1 MNPPKRPNQDALY
14 QALNIY
20 RDAMRPFILRN
31 LKTVQGLAPEDLFQN
46 EADIDIGDFPHLFR
60 RYWHNAFE
68 QRFDPDRDVR
78 SAIGIIT
85 EARNQVSHPGT
96 KDIDPSYA
104 LSRLHDIAD
113 VLGQINAP
121 EQKREVESIRDK
133 LLTRAAPTVDT
144 KPKLPRRKAAD
155 LKSWR
160 DVIRPNTDVIEGSF
174 RKSEFAADLQEV
186 FEGRAKTPEYGET
199 EIFFNQTYIT
209 PGLRE
214 LLVNTLKRLG
224 GKGGNPVIQLK
235 TGFGGGK
242 THSLIAL
249 YHLVTGINILRE
261 LPTKSE
267 YARLQKEI
275 EDIFEEAEWEHKAP
289 LNANVSVLVGTYL
302 STTDA
307 DETKQGNPL
316 NTLWGMM
323 ADQLGGQDG
332 YNIVRKAARE
342 GTAPGGN
349 QLDALFEHV
358 GPSVILIDELVAYV
372 RNVQGVTRESIY
384 TFFQAVTESVNRS
397 KNVTLV
403 ATLPEGQVHAGGE
416 GGMTAL
422 DTLEAI
428 LERVDAVSIPLEVD
442 NAFEVVRR
450 RLFGSDIDETERDLT
465 CEAFRKMYQNS
476 RNEYPEGVNDQ
487 RYLQRMK
494 DCYPIHPEVF
504 DRLSQDWAVI
514 PGFQRTRGVL
524 RMMATC
530 ISRLYQEQDQSLLI
544 MPANLTLADPALA
557 DEFTRLLA
565 RSGGNWDPVVQ
576 EIDSHGSRTEQ
587 IDRSSQSFIEVGNAA
602 RRTARTIFLGS
613 ATGGAVKGITN
624 RQIHLGVVEPG
635 QGVAVYNDALNRM
648 TGDLY
653 FLYNLDD
660 RYYFHT
666 QENLNKVANDREA
679 EYTEEDIHAEIVS
692 RLERVIGRDPSV
704 QVCPTSPS
712 AVKDSETIQYV
723 ILHPQASLPSREKET
738 DIASDTARKILT
750 YSADDERQRTFRNT
764 LLFIAARQDN
774 IRELRNFVKN
784 YLAWNS
790 IMNGDILHGALTNLE
805 GARLDQTTENLESA
819 EEAVTTAIFKAYRW
833 TLAPSQ
839 ADPQKN
845 AYDFSI
851 ADAKVDDRRISSRL
865 RDKFIEDDAIVTKI
879 APEIF
884 AGKLQQY
891 IWSSDTYQEHISLD
905 TLSELMAQNVYMPR
919 LRDRNVLA
927 TCIRDGVQAGTFGY
941 ASAFE
946 GEYYRN
952 FRFEEQIGG
961 LRVVEGSA
969 AVLINPEK
977 KKKSKNGKT
986 PQGGKRK
993 RAKIGPSR
1001 ISTRPRKAN
1010 RRRVNRSC
1018 GRTATSTGT
1027 YPCRCYQSLA
1037 VRITLHGRNRNLT
1050 GRNRSHPPSRW
1061 RKRENRN
1068 HRYCQQIRRLF
1079 RKHHPCRQ
1087 AKQRTSQ
1094 RRIQER
1100 LKVCNFCSIG
1110 C

>member
-1 MNPPKRPNQDALY
+1 
-14 QALNIY
+14 
-20 RDAMRPFILRN
+20 MRPFILKN
-31 LKTVQGLAPEDLFQN
+31 LKAVPDLAPEDRFEN
-46 EADIDIGDFPHLFR
+46 EADIDIGNFPYLFR
-60 RYWHNAFE
+60 EYWHDVFKHC
-68 QRFDPDRDVR
+68 FDPDRDIR
-78 SAIGIIT
+78 SAVGLIT
-85 EARNQVSHPGT
+85 EARNNVSHPETG
-96 KDIDPSYA
+96 DIDPSYA
-104 LSRLHDIAD
+104 LSRLHEIAEI
-113 VLGQINAP
+113 LGQINAP
-121 EQKREVESIRDK
+121 DQKREVEVIRDK
-133 LLTRAAPTVDT
+133 LLTRAVPTVDT
-144 KPKLPRRKAAD
+144 KPKLPRRKASD

-186 FEGRAKTPEYGET
+186 FEGNAKTPEYGET

-261 LPTKSE
+261 LPADGE
-267 YARLQKEI
+267 YARLRKEI
-275 EDIFEEAEWEHKAP
+275 EDILEEAEWEHNAP

-307 DETKQGNPL
+307 DETKQGDPL

-323 ADQLGGQDG
+323 ADQLGGQDA
-332 YNIVRKAARE
+332 YNIIGKAARE
-342 GTAPGGN
+342 GSAPGGN

-358 GPSVILIDELVAYV
+358 GPSVILMDELVAYV

-384 TFFQAVTESVNRS
+384 TFFQALTESVNRS
-397 KNVTLV
+397 KNITLV
-403 ATLPEGQVHAGGE
+403 ATLLEGQLHAGGE

-450 RLFGSDIDETERDLT
+450 RLFSSEMDETERDLT

-487 RYLQRMK
+487 HYLQRMK

-504 DRLSQDWAVI
+504 DRLFQDWAAM

-530 ISRLYQEQDQSLLI
+530 ISRLYQEQDPSLLI
-544 MPANLTLADPALA
+544 MPANLTLGDPALA

-565 RSGGNWDPVVQ
+565 KSGGNWAPVVQ

-587 IDRSSQSFIEVGNAA
+587 IDRKSQSFIEVGSAA
-602 RRTARTIFLGS
+602 RRIARTIFLGS
-613 ATGGAVKGITN
+613 ATGGAVKGITT

-635 QGVAVYNDALNRM
+635 QGIAVYNDALSRM
-648 TGDLY
+648 SGNLY

-666 QENLNKVANDREA
+666 QENLNKVATDRAA
-679 EYTEEDIHAEIVS
+679 EYTEEDIYAEIVS

-704 QVCPTSPS
+704 QVCPISPNS
-712 AVKDSETIQYV
+712 VKDSEAIQYV

-738 DIASDTARKILT
+738 DIASDTASKILT
-750 YSADDERQRTFRNT
+750 YSADDDRQRTFRNT
-764 LLFIAARQDN
+764 LLFIAARRDA
-774 IRELRNFVKN
+774 IRDLINLAKN

-790 IMNGDILHGALTNLE
+790 IMNGDILHGALTTLE
-805 GARLDQTTENLESA
+805 GTRLDQTTENLESA
-819 EEAVTTAIFKAYRW
+819 EDVVTTAIFKAYRW
-833 TLAPSQ
+833 TLTPTQ

-845 AYDFSI
+845 AYGFSI
-851 ADAKVDDRRISSRL
+851 ADTKVDERRIISRL

-884 AGKLQQY
+884 AAQLQRY
-891 IWSSDTYQEHISLD
+891 IWSSDAYQEHIGLD
-905 TLSELMAQNVYMPR
+905 TLWELMAQNVYMRLR

-927 TCIRDGVQAGTFGY
+927 TCIRDGVQVGTFGY
-941 ASAFE
+941 ASAYE
-946 GEYYRN
+946 GDDYRN
-952 FRFEEQIGG
+952 FRFEEQMGG
-961 LRVVEGSA
+961 LRIAEEST
-969 AVLINPEK
+969 AVLINPEMAK
-977 KKKSKNGKT
+977 LLKEEKEKQKKSDASESAPDTEKQT
-986 PQGGKRK
+986 EDD
-993 RAKIGPSR
+993 
-1001 ISTRPRKAN
+1001 
-1010 RRRVNRSC
+1010 
-1018 GRTATSTGT
+1018 STGVVIEPPQAQGPT
-1027 YPCRCYQSLA
+1027 QVVVTKALQLELPFVEDIDILQDEIVRTLQADGGTVKVEVTVIANKPDGFSENTTRA
-1037 VRITLHGRNRNLT
+1037 V
-1050 GRNRSHPPSRW
+1050 
-1061 RKRENRN
+1061 
-1068 HRYCQQIRRLF
+1068 
-1079 RKHHPCRQ
+1079 
-1087 AKQRTSQ
+1087 KQNS
-1094 RRIQER
+1094 EH
-1100 LKVCNFCSIG
+1100 LKAEFKSD
-1110 C
+1110 

>member
-1 MNPPKRPNQDALY
+1 MNSPKRPNQDALY

-31 LKTVQGLAPEDLFQN
+31 LKTVQGLAPEDRFQN
-46 EADIDIGDFPHLFR
+46 EADIDFSDFPHLFR

-121 EQKREVESIRDK
+121 DQKREVESIRDK
-133 LLTRAAPTVDT
+133 LLTSAAPTVDT
-144 KPKLPRRKAAD
+144 KPKLPRRKASD

-186 FEGRAKTPEYGET
+186 FEGKAKTPEYGET
-199 EIFFNQTYIT
+199 NIFFNQTYIT
-209 PGLRE
+209 PGLHQ

-224 GKGGNPVIQLK
+224 GKSGDPVIQLK

-249 YHLVTGINILRE
+249 YHLVTGANMLRE
-261 LPTKSE
+261 LPPEGK
-267 YARLQKEI
+267 YARLRKEI
-275 EDIFEEAEWEHKAP
+275 DDIIEEAEWDSGTP
-289 LNANVSVLVGTYL
+289 INANVSVLVGTYL
-302 STTDA
+302 STTDS
-307 DETKQGNPL
+307 DETKQGDPL
-316 NTLWGMM
+316 NTLWGRM
-323 ADQLGGQDG
+323 ADQLGGQDA
-332 YNIVRKAARE
+332 YNIIQKAALE
-342 GTAPGGN
+342 GIAPGGK
-349 QLDALFEHV
+349 QLDALFELV
-358 GPSVILIDELVAYV
+358 GPSVILIDELVAYA
-372 RNVQGVTRESIY
+372 RNVQNVTQESIY
-384 TFFQAVTESVNRS
+384 TFFQTLTESVNRS

-403 ATLPEGQVHAGGE
+403 ATLPEGQVQAGGE

-422 DTLEAI
+422 DTLESI
-428 LERVDAVSIPLEVD
+428 LERIDAVSIPLEAD

-450 RLFGSDIDETERDLT
+450 RLFGSIIDETERDLT

-476 RNEYPEGVNDQ
+476 RSEYPDGVNDQ

-544 MPANLTLADPALA
+544 MPANLTLGDPALA

-602 RRTARTIFLGS
+602 RRTARTLFLGS
-613 ATGGAVKGITN
+613 ATGGAVKGITT

-635 QGVAVYNDALNRM
+635 QGISVYNDALSRM
-648 TGDLY
+648 TGNLY

-666 QENLNKVANDREA
+666 QENLNKVAIDRAA
-679 EYTEEDIHAEIVS
+679 EYTENDIYGEINS
-692 RLERVIGRDPSV
+692 RLERAIGRDPSV
-704 QVCPTSPS
+704 QICPTSPS
-712 AVKDSETIQYV
+712 LVKDSETIQYI
-723 ILHPQASLPSREKET
+723 ILPPQASLPSREKET
-738 DIASDTARKILT
+738 DVACETALNILT

-764 LLFIAARQDN
+764 LLFIAARRDD
-774 IRELRNFVKN
+774 IRELKNLVKN

-790 IMNGDILHGALTNLE
+790 IMNGDILHGVITNLE

-819 EEAVTTAIFKAYRW
+819 EDAVTTALFKAYRW
-833 TLAPSQ
+833 ALAPSQ
-839 ADPQKN
+839 SDPQN
-845 AYDFSI
+845 SAYDFSI
-851 ADAKVDDRRISSRL
+851 TDTKVDDRRIISRL
-865 RDKFIEDDAIVTKI
+865 REKFIEDDAIVTKI

-884 AGKLQQY
+884 AAQLQQY
-891 IWSSDTYQEHISLD
+891 IWSSDAHQEHIGLD

-919 LRDRNVLA
+919 LRDRNILA

-941 ASAFE
+941 ASAYE
-946 GEYYRN
+946 DDNYRN
-952 FRFEEQIGG
+952 FRFEEQVGG

-969 AVLINPEK
+969 AVLINPEMAK
-977 KKKSKNGKT
+977 LLKEEKERQKKSDAPESAPDPEKQTEDDSTSIVIEPPQAQGPTHVVVTKALQLELPFMDEIKT
-986 PQGGKRK
+986 LQDEIAHTLQADGGNVKIEITVTANK
-993 RAKIGPSR
+993 SEGFSENTTRA
-1001 ISTRPRKAN
+1001 
-1010 RRRVNRSC
+1010 V
-1018 GRTATSTGT
+1018 
-1027 YPCRCYQSLA
+1027 
-1037 VRITLHGRNRNLT
+1037 
-1050 GRNRSHPPSRW
+1050 
-1061 RKRENRN
+1061 
-1068 HRYCQQIRRLF
+1068 
-1079 RKHHPCRQ
+1079 
-1087 AKQRTSQ
+1087 KQNS
-1094 RRIQER
+1094 EH
-1100 LKVCNFCSIG
+1100 LNAEFKSD
-1110 C
+1110 

>member
-1 MNPPKRPNQDALY
+1 MNSPKRPNQDALY

-31 LKTVQGLAPEDLFQN
+31 LKTVQGLAPEDRFQN

-78 SAIGIIT
+78 SAVGIVT
-85 EARNQVSHPGT
+85 EGRNQVSHPGT
-96 KDIDPSYA
+96 EDIDPSYA

-113 VLGQINAP
+113 ILGQINAP
-121 EQKREVESIRDK
+121 EQKREVEAIRDT
-133 LLTRAAPTVDT
+133 LLTRAAPTVDS
-144 KPKLPRRKAAD
+144 KPKLSRRKASD

-160 DVIRPNTDVIEGSF
+160 DVIRPNTDVIEGTF

-186 FEGRAKTPEYGET
+186 FEGKAKTPEYGKT

-261 LPTKSE
+261 LPAESE
-267 YARLQKEI
+267 YARLREEI
-275 EDIFEEAEWEHKAP
+275 EDIIEEAEWDTDTP
-289 LNANVSVLVGTYL
+289 LNTNISVLVGTYL

-307 DETKQGNPL
+307 DETKQGDPL

-323 ADQLGGQDG
+323 ADQLGGQDA
-332 YNIVRKAARE
+332 YNIIGKAARE
-342 GTAPGGN
+342 GSAPGGN
-349 QLDALFEHV
+349 QLDGLFEHV

-372 RNVQGVTRESIY
+372 RNVQGVTQESIY

-403 ATLPEGQVHAGGE
+403 ATLPEGQVQAGGE

-450 RLFGSDIDETERDLT
+450 RLFSSEIDETERNLT
-465 CEAFRKMYQNS
+465 CEAFRRMYQNS

-504 DRLSQDWAVI
+504 DRLSQDWAAI

-530 ISRLYQEQDQSLLI
+530 ISRLYQEQNPSLLI
-544 MPANLTLADPALA
+544 MPANLTLDDPALA

-602 RRTARTIFLGS
+602 RRTARTVFLGS
-613 ATGGAVKGITN
+613 ATGGAVKGITT

-635 QGVAVYNDALNRM
+635 QGIAVYNDALSRM
-648 TGDLY
+648 SGNLY

-666 QENLNKVANDREA
+666 QENLNKVATDRAA
-679 EYTEEDIHAEIVS
+679 EYTEEDIYAEIVS
-692 RLERVIGRDPSV
+692 RLERTV
-704 QVCPTSPS
+704 QSTSNVKVCPTTPDLIQ
-712 AVKDSETIQYV
+712 DSQTIQYI
-723 ILHPQASLPSREKET
+723 ILHPQSSLPSREKES
-738 DIASDTARKILT
+738 DIASETALKMLI
-750 YSADDERQRTFRNT
+750 YSTTDERPRTFRNT
-764 LLFIAARQDN
+764 LLFIAARRDA
-774 IRELRNFVKN
+774 IRDLINLVKK

-790 IMNGDILHGALTNLE
+790 IMNGDVLHSALTTLE

-819 EEAVTTAIFKAYRW
+819 EDAVTTAIFKAYRW

-845 AYDFSI
+845 TYDFSI
-851 ADAKVDDRRISSRL
+851 ADTKVDDRRIISRL

-879 APEIF
+879 SPEIF
-884 AGKLQQY
+884 AAQLQQY
-891 IWSSDTYQEHISLD
+891 IWSSDAYQEHIGLD
-905 TLSELMAQNVYMPR
+905 RLCELMAQNIYMPR
-919 LRDRNVLA
+919 LRDRSVLA
-927 TCIRDGVQAGTFGY
+927 TCIREGIAAGTFGY
-941 ASAFE
+941 ASAYE
-946 GEYYRN
+946 DGDYRN
-952 FRFEEQIGG
+952 FRFERQIGG
-961 LRVVEGSA
+961 LRVVEGST
-969 AVLINPEK
+969 AVLINPEMAKLIKEEKEKEQKLDPSESASITK
-977 KKKSKNGKT
+977 KQVKDDSTDIVVEPPPAQGPTHVVVTKALQLELPFMDEIETLQSEIARTLQDDGGNVKIEITVTANKSDGFSENT
-986 PQGGKRK
+986 T
-993 RAKIGPSR
+993 RAVKQNSEHL
-1001 ISTRPRKAN
+1001 KAEFK
-1010 RRRVNRSC
+1010 SD
-1018 GRTATSTGT
+1018 
-1027 YPCRCYQSLA
+1027 
-1037 VRITLHGRNRNLT
+1037 
-1050 GRNRSHPPSRW
+1050 
-1061 RKRENRN
+1061 
-1068 HRYCQQIRRLF
+1068 
-1079 RKHHPCRQ
+1079 
-1087 AKQRTSQ
+1087 
-1094 RRIQER
+1094 
-1100 LKVCNFCSIG
+1100 
-1110 C
+1110 

>member
-1 MNPPKRPNQDALY
+1 
-14 QALNIY
+14 
-20 RDAMRPFILRN
+20 MRSFILKN
-31 LKTVQGLAPEDLFQN
+31 LKAVQDLAPEDRFEN
-46 EADIDIGDFPHLFR
+46 EADIDIGNFPYLFR
-60 RYWHNAFE
+60 EYWHDVFKHC
-68 QRFDPDRDVR
+68 FDPDRDIR
-78 SAIGIIT
+78 SAVGLIT
-85 EARNQVSHPGT
+85 EARNQISHPGT
-96 KDIDPSYA
+96 EDIDPSYA

-121 EQKREVESIRDK
+121 DQKREVESIRDK
-133 LLTRAAPTVDT
+133 LLTSTAPTVDT
-144 KPKLPRRKAAD
+144 KPKLPRRKVTD
-155 LKSWR
+155 LTPWR
-160 DVIRPNTDVIEGSF
+160 DVIRPNDDVIQGTF

-199 EIFFNQTYIT
+199 DIFFNQTYIT

-214 LLVNTLKRLG
+214 LLINTLKRLG
-224 GKGGNPVIQLK
+224 SKGGNPVIQLK

-261 LPTKSE
+261 LATEGK

-275 EDIFEEAEWEHKAP
+275 EDIFQEAEWDADTP
-289 LNANVSVLVGTYL
+289 LNVNVSVLVGTYL

-307 DETKQGNPL
+307 DETKQGDPL

-332 YNIVRKAARE
+332 YNIVRKAALE
-342 GTAPGGN
+342 GTAPGGK
-349 QLDALFEHV
+349 QLDALFAHV
-358 GPSVILIDELVAYV
+358 GSSVILIDELVAYA
-372 RNVQGVTRESIY
+372 RNVQNVTQESIY
-384 TFFQAVTESVNRS
+384 TFFQNLTESVNRS
-397 KNVTLV
+397 QNVTLV
-403 ATLPEGQVHAGGE
+403 ATLPEGQVQAGGE
-416 GGMTAL
+416 GGITAL
-422 DTLEAI
+422 DTLESI
-428 LERVDAVSIPLEVD
+428 LERIDAVSIPLEVD

-450 RLFGSDIDETERDLT
+450 RLFSNKIDETERDLT

-476 RNEYPEGVNDQ
+476 RNEYPEDVNDQ

-635 QGVAVYNDALNRM
+635 QGVAVYNDALSRM

-653 FLYNLDD
+653 FLYNLND

-666 QENLNKVANDREA
+666 QENLNKVAIDRAA

-764 LLFIAARQDN
+764 LLFISARQDN

-819 EEAVTTAIFKAYRW
+819 EDTVTTALFKAYRW
-833 TLAPSQ
+833 TLTPTQ
-839 ADPQKN
+839 ADPQTN

-851 ADAKVDDRRISSRL
+851 ADTRVDDRKIISRL

-879 APEIF
+879 ALEIF

-891 IWSSDTYQEHISLD
+891 IWSSDAYQEHIGLD

-919 LRDRNVLA
+919 LRDRSVLA
-927 TCIRDGVQAGTFGY
+927 TCIREGVQAGTFGY
-941 ASAFE
+941 ASAYE
-946 GEYYRN
+946 DSDYRN

-969 AVLINPEK
+969 AVLINPEMAK
-977 KKKSKNGKT
+977 LLKEEKEKQQKSNA
-986 PQGGKRK
+986 PES
-993 RAKIGPSR
+993 APD
-1001 ISTRPRKAN
+1001 P
-1010 RRRVNRSC
+1010 
-1018 GRTATSTGT
+1018 
-1027 YPCRCYQSLA
+1027 
-1037 VRITLHGRNRNLT
+1037 
-1050 GRNRSHPPSRW
+1050 
-1061 RKRENRN
+1061 
-1068 HRYCQQIRRLF
+1068 
-1079 RKHHPCRQ
+1079 
-1087 AKQRTSQ
+1087 AKQTGNDSTPVVVEPPQAQGPTHVVVTKALQLEFPFMEEIETLQDEIARTLQADGGNVKIEITVTANKSDGFSENTTRAVKQ
-1094 RRIQER
+1094 NSEQLNAEF
-1100 LKVCNFCSIG
+1100 KSD
-1110 C
+1110 

>member
-1 MNPPKRPNQDALY
+1 MNSPKRPHQDALY
-14 QALNIY
+14 QALNTY
-20 RDAMRPFILRN
+20 RDAMRPFILKN
-31 LKTVQGLAPEDLFQN
+31 LKVVQDLAPKDRFEN
-46 EADIDIGDFPHLFR
+46 EADIDIGNFPYLFR
-60 RYWHNAFE
+60 EYWHDVFKHC
-68 QRFDPDRDVR
+68 FDPDRDIR
-78 SAIGIIT
+78 SAVGLIT
-85 EARNQVSHPGT
+85 EARNNVSHPET
-96 KDIDPSYA
+96 EDINPSYA
-104 LSRLHDIAD
+104 LSRLHEIAEM
-113 VLGQINAP
+113 LGQINAP
-121 EQKREVESIRDK
+121 EQKREVEAIRDK
-133 LLTRAAPTVDT
+133 LLTRAAPIPET
-144 KPKLPRRKAAD
+144 KPKLPRRKASD

-186 FEGRAKTPEYGET
+186 FEGKAKTPEYGET
-199 EIFFNQTYIT
+199 DIFFNQTYIT
-209 PGLRE
+209 PGLRQ
-214 LLVNTLKRLG
+214 LLVNTLRRLG
-224 GKGGNPVIQLK
+224 GKDGDPIIQLK

-261 LPTKSE
+261 LPAESE
-267 YARLQKEI
+267 YARLQEEI
-275 EDIFEEAEWEHKAP
+275 EDIIEEAEWDTDTP
-289 LNANVSVLVGTYL
+289 LNTNISVLVGTYL

-307 DETKQGNPL
+307 DETKQGDPL

-323 ADQLGGQDG
+323 ADQLGGQDA
-332 YNIVRKAARE
+332 YNIIGKAARE
-342 GTAPGGN
+342 GSAPGGN
-349 QLDALFEHV
+349 QLDELFEHV

-372 RNVQGVTRESIY
+372 RNVQGVTQESIY
-384 TFFQAVTESVNRS
+384 TFFQALTESVNRS
-397 KNVTLV
+397 KNITLV
-403 ATLPEGQVHAGGE
+403 ATLLEGQLHAGGE
-416 GGMTAL
+416 GGMTTL

-450 RLFGSDIDETERDLT
+450 RLFSSEIDETERDLT

-487 RYLQRMK
+487 HYLQRMK

-504 DRLSQDWAVI
+504 DRLFQDWAAI

-530 ISRLYQEQDQSLLI
+530 ISRLYQEQDPSLLI
-544 MPANLTLADPALA
+544 MPANLTLSDPALA

-565 RSGGNWDPVVQ
+565 KSGGNWDPVVQ
-576 EIDSHGSRTEQ
+576 EIDSHSSRTEQ
-587 IDRSSQSFIEVGNAA
+587 IDRKSQSFIEVGSAA
-602 RRTARTIFLGS
+602 RRIARTIFLGS
-613 ATGGAVKGITN
+613 ATGGAVKGITT
-624 RQIHLGVVEPG
+624 RQIHLGVVEPR
-635 QGVAVYNDALNRM
+635 QGIAVYNDALSRM
-648 TGDLY
+648 TGNLY

-679 EYTEEDIHAEIVS
+679 EYTDEDIYAEIVS
-692 RLERVIGRDPSV
+692 RLERAIGRDPSV
-704 QVCPTSPS
+704 RVCPTSPS

-750 YSADDERQRTFRNT
+750 YSADDDRQRSFRNT

-774 IRELRNFVKN
+774 IRELRNFIKN

-790 IMNGDILHGALTNLE
+790 IMNGDVLHRALTHLE

-819 EEAVTTAIFKAYRW
+819 EDTVTTALFKAYRW

-851 ADAKVDDRRISSRL
+851 ADAKVDDRRIISRL

-884 AGKLQQY
+884 VAQLQQY
-891 IWSSDTYQEHISLD
+891 IWSSDAYQEHIGLD
-905 TLSELMAQNVYMPR
+905 TLYELMAQNVYMPR
-919 LRDRNVLA
+919 LRDRSVLA

-946 GEYYRN
+946 GDDYRN

-969 AVLINPEK
+969 AVLINPEMAK
-977 KKKSKNGKT
+977 LLKEEKEKQQKAGTPESAPDPEKQTGDDSTPVVVEPPQAQGPTHVVVTKALQLELPFMDEIETLQSEIARTLQADGGNVKIEITVIANKSDGFSENT
-986 PQGGKRK
+986 T
-993 RAKIGPSR
+993 RA
-1001 ISTRPRKAN
+1001 
-1010 RRRVNRSC
+1010 V
-1018 GRTATSTGT
+1018 
-1027 YPCRCYQSLA
+1027 
-1037 VRITLHGRNRNLT
+1037 
-1050 GRNRSHPPSRW
+1050 
-1061 RKRENRN
+1061 
-1068 HRYCQQIRRLF
+1068 
-1079 RKHHPCRQ
+1079 
-1087 AKQRTSQ
+1087 KQNSEQ
-1094 RRIQER
+1094 LNAEF
-1100 LKVCNFCSIG
+1100 KSD
-1110 C
+1110 

>member
-1 MNPPKRPNQDALY
+1 
-14 QALNIY
+14 
-20 RDAMRPFILRN
+20 MRPFILRN
-31 LKTVQGLAPEDLFQN
+31 LKTVQGLAPEDRFQN

-60 RYWHNAFE
+60 RYWHNTFE

-78 SAIGIIT
+78 SAVGIIT

-96 KDIDPSYA
+96 EDIDPSYA
-104 LSRLHDIAD
+104 LSRLHDLAD
-113 VLGQINAP
+113 VLGQINTP
-121 EQKREVESIRDK
+121 DQKRAVETIRDT
-133 LLTRAAPTVDT
+133 LLTSAAPIPEP
-144 KPKLPRRKAAD
+144 KPKLPRRKASD

-160 DVIRPNTDVIEGSF
+160 EVIRPNTDVIEGSF

-186 FEGRAKTPEYGET
+186 FEGKAKTPEYGET
-199 EIFFNQTYIT
+199 DIFFNQTYIT
-209 PGLRE
+209 PGLRQ
-214 LLVNTLKRLG
+214 LLVNTLRRLG
-224 GKGGNPVIQLK
+224 GKDGDPVIQLK

-261 LPTKSE
+261 LPAESE
-267 YARLQKEI
+267 YARLQEEI
-275 EDIFEEAEWEHKAP
+275 EDIIEEAEWDTDTP
-289 LNANVSVLVGTYL
+289 LNTNISVLVGTYL

-307 DETKQGNPL
+307 DETKQGDPL

-323 ADQLGGQDG
+323 ADQLGGQDA
-332 YNIVRKAARE
+332 YNIIGKAARE
-342 GTAPGGN
+342 GSAPGGN
-349 QLDALFEHV
+349 QLDELFEHV

-384 TFFQAVTESVNRS
+384 TFFQALTESVNRS
-397 KNVTLV
+397 KNITLV
-403 ATLPEGQVHAGGE
+403 ATLLEGQLHAGGE
-416 GGMTAL
+416 GGITAL
-422 DTLEAI
+422 DTLESI

-450 RLFGSDIDETERDLT
+450 RLFSSEIDETERDLT

-487 RYLQRMK
+487 HYLQRMK

-504 DRLSQDWAVI
+504 DRLFQDWAAI

-530 ISRLYQEQDQSLLI
+530 ISRLYQEQDPSLLI
-544 MPANLTLADPALA
+544 MPANLTLSDPALA

-565 RSGGNWDPVVQ
+565 KSGGNWDPVVQ
-576 EIDSHGSRTEQ
+576 EIDSHSSRTEQ
-587 IDRSSQSFIEVGNAA
+587 IDRKSQSFIEVGSAA
-602 RRTARTIFLGS
+602 RRIARTIFLGS
-613 ATGGAVKGITN
+613 ATGGAVKGITT
-624 RQIHLGVVEPG
+624 RQIHLGVVEPR
-635 QGVAVYNDALNRM
+635 QGIAVYNDALSRM
-648 TGDLY
+648 TGNLY

-679 EYTEEDIHAEIVS
+679 EYTDEDIYAEIVS
-692 RLERVIGRDPSV
+692 RLERAIGRDPSV

-750 YSADDERQRTFRNT
+750 YSADDDRQRSFRNT

-774 IRELRNFVKN
+774 IRELRNFIKN

-790 IMNGDILHGALTNLE
+790 IMNGDVLHRALTHLE
-805 GARLDQTTENLESA
+805 GARLDQTTKNLESA
-819 EEAVTTAIFKAYRW
+819 EDAVTTAIFKAYRW
-833 TLAPSQ
+833 TLTPTQ
-839 ADPQKN
+839 ADPQTN

-851 ADAKVDDRRISSRL
+851 ADAKVDDRRIISRL

-884 AGKLQQY
+884 AAQLQQY
-891 IWSSDTYQEHISLD
+891 IWSSDAYQEHIGLD

-919 LRDRNVLA
+919 LRDRSVLA

-946 GEYYRN
+946 VDDYRN

-969 AVLINPEK
+969 AVLINPEMAK
-977 KKKSKNGKT
+977 LLKEEKEKQQKAGTPESAPDPEKQTGDDSTPIVVEPPQAQGPTHVVVTKALQLELPFMEEIETLQDEIAHTLQADGGNVKIEITVTANKSDGFSENT
-986 PQGGKRK
+986 T
-993 RAKIGPSR
+993 RA
-1001 ISTRPRKAN
+1001 
-1010 RRRVNRSC
+1010 V
-1018 GRTATSTGT
+1018 
-1027 YPCRCYQSLA
+1027 
-1037 VRITLHGRNRNLT
+1037 
-1050 GRNRSHPPSRW
+1050 
-1061 RKRENRN
+1061 
-1068 HRYCQQIRRLF
+1068 
-1079 RKHHPCRQ
+1079 
-1087 AKQRTSQ
+1087 KQNS
-1094 RRIQER
+1094 EH
-1100 LKVCNFCSIG
+1100 LNAEFKSD
-1110 C
+1110 

>member
-31 LKTVQGLAPEDLFQN
+31 LKTVQGLPPEDRFQN

-96 KDIDPSYA
+96 EDIDPSYA

-133 LLTRAAPTVDT
+133 LLTSAAPTVDT
-144 KPKLPRRKAAD
+144 KPKLPRRKAFD

-969 AVLINPEK
+969 AVLINPEMAK
-977 KKKSKNGKT
+977 LLKEEKEKEQKSDPPESAPDPEKQTGDE
-986 PQGGKRK
+986 
-993 RAKIGPSR
+993 
-1001 ISTRPRKAN
+1001 
-1010 RRRVNRSC
+1010 
-1018 GRTATSTGT
+1018 STGLVVEPPQAQGPT
-1027 YPCRCYQSLA
+1027 HVVVTKALQLELPFMDEIETLQDEIAHTLQADGGNVKIEITVTANKSDGFSENTTRA
-1037 VRITLHGRNRNLT
+1037 V
-1050 GRNRSHPPSRW
+1050 
-1061 RKRENRN
+1061 
-1068 HRYCQQIRRLF
+1068 
-1079 RKHHPCRQ
+1079 
-1087 AKQRTSQ
+1087 KQNS
-1094 RRIQER
+1094 EH
-1100 LKVCNFCSIG
+1100 LNAEFKSD
-1110 C
+1110 

>member
-1 MNPPKRPNQDALY
+1 MNSPKRPNQDALY

-31 LKTVQGLAPEDLFQN
+31 LKTVQGLAPEDQFQN
-46 EADIDIGDFPHLFR
+46 EADIDFGDFPHLFR
-60 RYWHNAFE
+60 KYWHDAFK

-121 EQKREVESIRDK
+121 DQKREVESIRDK
-133 LLTRAAPTVDT
+133 LLTSAAPTVDT

-186 FEGRAKTPEYGET
+186 FEGKAKTPEYGET
-199 EIFFNQTYIT
+199 KIFFNQTYIT

-275 EDIFEEAEWEHKAP
+275 EDIFEEAEWEHKAL

-307 DETKQGNPL
+307 DETKQGDPL

-332 YNIVRKAARE
+332 YNIVRKAALE
-342 GTAPGGN
+342 GIAPGGK

-358 GPSVILIDELVAYV
+358 GPSVILIDELVAYA
-372 RNVQGVTRESIY
+372 RNVQNVTQESIY
-384 TFFQAVTESVNRS
+384 TFFQNLTESVNRS

-403 ATLPEGQVHAGGE
+403 ATLPEGQVQAGGE

-422 DTLEAI
+422 DTLESI
-428 LERVDAVSIPLEVD
+428 LERIDAVSIPLEAD

-450 RLFGSDIDETERDLT
+450 RLFGSIIDETERDLT

-476 RNEYPEGVNDQ
+476 RSEYPDGVNDQ

-544 MPANLTLADPALA
+544 MPANLTLGDPALA

-602 RRTARTIFLGS
+602 RRIARTVFLGS
-613 ATGGAVKGITN
+613 ASSHAVKGISQ

-635 QGVAVYNDALNRM
+635 QGVSVYNDALSRM
-648 TGDLY
+648 TGNLY

-666 QENLNKVANDREA
+666 QENLNKVARDREA
-679 EYTEEDIHAEIVS
+679 EYTEEDSHNEIAS
-692 RLERVIGRDPSV
+692 RLERAIGRDPSV
-704 QVCPTSPS
+704 QICPTSS
-712 AVKDSETIQYV
+712 SLVTDSENIQYV
-723 ILHPQASLPSREKET
+723 ILPPYASLPSREKET
-738 DIASDTARKILT
+738 DVACETALNILT

-764 LLFIAARQDN
+764 LLFIAARRDD
-774 IRELRNFVKN
+774 IRELKNFVKN

-790 IMNGDILHGALTNLE
+790 IMNGDVLHSALGNLE

-819 EEAVTTAIFKAYRW
+819 EDAVTTALFKAYRW
-833 TLAPSQ
+833 ALAPSQ
-839 ADPQKN
+839 SDPQN
-845 AYDFSI
+845 SAYDFSI
-851 ADAKVDDRRISSRL
+851 TDTKIDDRRIISRL
-865 RDKFIEDDAIVTKI
+865 REKFIEDDAIVTKI

-891 IWSSDTYQEHISLD
+891 VWSSDAYQEHIGLD
-905 TLSELMAQNVYMPR
+905 TLWELMAQNVYMPR
-919 LRDRNVLA
+919 LKDRNVLA
-927 TCIRDGVQAGTFGY
+927 TCIREGVVAGTFGY
-941 ASAFE
+941 ARTYEDSD
-946 GEYYRN
+946 YRN
-952 FRFEEQIGG
+952 FRFEEQMGG
-961 LRVVEGSA
+961 FRVDKGTA
-969 AVLINPEK
+969 AVLISPILAKLLKAEQEK
-977 KKKSKNGKT
+977 QKKSDAPESAPETEKQT
-986 PQGGKRK
+986 EDD
-993 RAKIGPSR
+993 
-1001 ISTRPRKAN
+1001 STSI
-1010 RRRVNRSC
+1010 V
-1018 GRTATSTGT
+1018 
-1027 YPCRCYQSLA
+1027 
-1037 VRITLHGRNRNLT
+1037 IE
-1050 GRNRSHPPSRW
+1050 PP
-1061 RKRENRN
+1061 
-1068 HRYCQQIRRLF
+1068 
-1079 RKHHPCRQ
+1079 Q
-1087 AKQRTSQ
+1087 AKGPTHVVVTKALQLELPFMDEIKTLQDEIAHTLQADGGNVKIEITVTANKSEGFSENTTRAVKQNSKHLDA
-1094 RRIQER
+1094 EF
-1100 LKVCNFCSIG
+1100 KSD
-1110 C
+1110 

>member
-1 MNPPKRPNQDALY
+1 MNSPKRPNQDALY
-14 QALNIY
+14 QALNTY
-20 RDAMRPFILRN
+20 RDAMRSFILRN
-31 LKTVQGLAPEDLFQN
+31 LKTVQGLAPEDRFQN

-68 QRFDPDRDVR
+68 QRFDSDRDVR
-78 SAIGIIT
+78 SAVGIIT

-96 KDIDPSYA
+96 EDLDPSYA

-121 EQKREVESIRDK
+121 DQKREVESIRDK
-133 LLTRAAPTVDT
+133 LLTSAAPTVDT
-144 KPKLPRRKAAD
+144 KPKLPRRKASD

-186 FEGRAKTPEYGET
+186 FEGNAKTPEYGET
-199 EIFFNQTYIT
+199 DIFFNQTYIT

-214 LLVNTLKRLG
+214 LLINTLKRLG
-224 GKGGNPVIQLK
+224 SKGGNPVIQLK

-249 YHLVTGINILRE
+249 YHLVKGINTLRE
-261 LPTKSE
+261 LPAENE
-267 YARLQKEI
+267 YARLREEI
-275 EDIFEEAEWEHKAP
+275 DEIMDEAEWNPDTP

-307 DETKQGNPL
+307 DETKQGDPL

-397 KNVTLV
+397 QNVTLV
-403 ATLPEGQVHAGGE
+403 ATLPEGQMHAGGE

-450 RLFGSDIDETERDLT
+450 RLFGPIIDETERDLT

-476 RNEYPEGVNDQ
+476 RSEYPSNISNQD
-487 RYLQRMK
+487 YLKRMK
-494 DCYPIHPEVF
+494 DCYPIHPEIF
-504 DRLSQDWAVI
+504 DRLFEDWSVI
-514 PGFQRTRGVL
+514 PGFQRTRSVL
-524 RMMATC
+524 RIMATC
-530 ISRLYQEQDQSLLI
+530 ISRLYQEQDPSLLI
-544 MPANLTLADPALA
+544 MPANLTLDDPALA

-565 RSGGNWDPVVQ
+565 RSGGNWAPVVQ
-576 EIDSHGSRTEQ
+576 EVDSHGSRTDQ
-587 IDRSSQSFIEVGNAA
+587 IDRNFQSFIEVGSAA
-602 RRTARTIFLGS
+602 RRIARTIFLGS
-613 ATGGAVKGITN
+613 ATGRAVKGISQQ
-624 RQIHLGVVEPG
+624 QIHLGVVEPG
-635 QGVAVYNDALNRM
+635 QGVSVYNDALSRM
-648 TGDLY
+648 TGNLY

-666 QENLNKVANDREA
+666 QENLNKVATDRAA
-679 EYTEEDIHAEIVS
+679 EYTEEDIYAEIVS
-692 RLERVIGRDPSV
+692 RLERTV
-704 QVCPTSPS
+704 QSTSNVKVCPTTPDLIQ
-712 AVKDSETIQYV
+712 DSQTIQYI
-723 ILHPQASLPSREKET
+723 ILHPQSSLPSREKES
-738 DIASDTARKILT
+738 DIARETALKMLT
-750 YSADDERQRTFRNT
+750 YSTDDERPRTFRNT
-764 LLFIAARQDN
+764 LLFIAARRDD
-774 IRELRNFVKN
+774 IRDLKNLVKN

-790 IMNGDILHGALTNLE
+790 IMNGNVLHGPLPNLE
-805 GARLDQTTENLESA
+805 GARLDQTTENLESTGDA
-819 EEAVTTAIFKAYRW
+819 ATTALFKAYRW
-833 TLAPSQ
+833 GLAPSQ
-839 ADPQKN
+839 EDPQKN
-845 AYDFSI
+845 DYGFSV
-851 ADAKVDDRRISSRL
+851 VDTKSTDGRIVQRL
-865 RDKFIEDDAIVTKI
+865 REKFTDDDEIVAKI

-884 AGKLQQY
+884 SEKLQQY
-891 IWSSDTYQEHISLD
+891 IWSSNTYQEHIGLD

-919 LRDRNVLA
+919 LRDRSVLA
-927 TCIRDGVQAGTFGY
+927 ACIREGIAAGVFGY
-941 ASAFE
+941 ASAYE
-946 GEYYRN
+946 GDDYRN

-969 AVLINPEK
+969 AVLINPEMAK
-977 KKKSKNGKT
+977 LLKEEKEKQQKSDPPESAPDPEKQTGDDSIPVVVEP
-986 PQGGKRK
+986 PQAQGPTHVVVTKALQLELPLMEEIETLQDEIARTLQADGGNVKIEITVTANK
-993 RAKIGPSR
+993 SDGFSENTTRA
-1001 ISTRPRKAN
+1001 
-1010 RRRVNRSC
+1010 V
-1018 GRTATSTGT
+1018 
-1027 YPCRCYQSLA
+1027 
-1037 VRITLHGRNRNLT
+1037 
-1050 GRNRSHPPSRW
+1050 
-1061 RKRENRN
+1061 
-1068 HRYCQQIRRLF
+1068 
-1079 RKHHPCRQ
+1079 
-1087 AKQRTSQ
+1087 KQNS
-1094 RRIQER
+1094 EH
-1100 LKVCNFCSIG
+1100 LNAEFKSD
-1110 C
+1110 